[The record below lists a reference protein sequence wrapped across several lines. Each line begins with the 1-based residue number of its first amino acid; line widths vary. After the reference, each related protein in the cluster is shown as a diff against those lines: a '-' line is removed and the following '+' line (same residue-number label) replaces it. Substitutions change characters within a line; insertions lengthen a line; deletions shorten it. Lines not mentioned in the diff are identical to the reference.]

1 MINPGNPTGQVFSRE
16 DLQEIIRFC
25 RDERLVLLAD
35 EVYQDNI
42 YYPEK
47 APFLS
52 VKRVLMELG
61 PEYSEQVE
69 LVSFHST
76 SKGLIGE
83 CGHRGGYFECHNL
96 DRQVQTQLFKV
107 ASVSLCSNIMGQV
120 MVSLMV
126 NPPQPGDESF
136 PLYQQERTEL
146 FSKTEL
152 FKNQS

>member
-1 MINPGNPTGQVFSRE
+1 MIINPGNPTGQVLNRE

-35 EVYQDNI
+35 EVYQENI

-52 VKRVLMELG
+52 AKQVLMEMG
-61 PEYSEQVE
+61 PEFSDQVE

-83 CGHRGGYFECHNL
+83 CGQRGGYFECHNL
-96 DRQVQTQLFKV
+96 DKEVQAQLFKV
-107 ASVSLCSNIMGQV
+107 SSVSLCSDVLGQV

-126 NPPQPGDESF
+126 NPPRPGDESF
-136 PLYQQERTEL
+136 ALYQQERNSL
-146 FSKTEL
+146 HRKF
-152 FKNQS
+152 